1 MSKELVIGSNRHETK
16 VAILEDDQLVEIYFQ
31 RSNEYSLAGS
41 IHKGRVTRVLPG
53 MQSAFVDLGLE
64 RDTFLYVSDFFEENE
79 EFDTLPEDKP
89 AVSRGGD
96 RGERRPQRSHER
108 GREEPAVEPRQA
120 LPPAPVSNG
129 DTAEADESEEF
140 AAPDG
145 PEAVA
150 AQENRPPEH
159 IRPNSGGRTEGD
171 RGPGG
176 DRRGRR
182 SRRRRGHGRDFP
194 DTKYAQPAPQTTV
207 QAGLS
212 LPVAAPAEEPESV
225 TKLEEAEEPA
235 DVMVLPGESLAKYRA
250 KPAGEETVAPVRRG
264 PRYYILP
271 KTAPES
277 AQTSA
282 AEVLPKTDPV
292 IETAAAAAEPT
303 GHLVDQIADQAS
315 DPATG
320 DAVQPESDAPVPL
333 EAAVEV
339 NAPPVSGLR
348 LVTVTESTLEEAE
361 AAADET
367 PSGHIA
373 AEASEIELADKIFAH
388 REDESVESEDEKRA
402 DVAQDYLAEEG
413 QEETQEETRDES
425 RATVELLEVEEFQLK
440 DASELLPDY
449 KDLAPEIEEALENA
463 AQQAAL
469 SDEAGLEEGSEE
481 EIGSVDGPEEKPSG
495 DAPAQTASVREQGG
509 RSMHRVSRRM
519 RRRRGGR
526 FGQRDTANAGPIGNG
541 SASAGAA
548 SEAAPALEINSASA
562 AAPAVEPEAKT
573 REERRDSSE
582 TRTSERPERVMP
594 SISELLKAGQEIIVQ
609 IAKEPLG
616 QKGARITSHIALPG
630 RYVVFMPSVAH
641 LGVSRKVGSEEERLR
656 LKRILQTHRVGTTG
670 GFIIRTA
677 GEGVTEEEIA
687 ADMNFLYSQWLDIRQ
702 KAEKKP
708 APALLHYDL
717 GIVQRIL
724 RDQVTDEF
732 KAIWVD
738 NEDLYESVVTFMQR
752 FQPALVNRVKMYTR
766 AAPIF
771 DAFNITQELEK
782 ALRPKVWLKSG
793 GYIVINQTEAL
804 VAIDINTGKY
814 VGKSNRL
821 EDTIVKT
828 NIEAVKEIVRQIR
841 LRDLGGI
848 IVVDFIDMDERKN
861 RQKVMQALEEA
872 MESDKA
878 PYKIL
883 QFNDFGLVAIT
894 RKRVKQSLERTLC
907 SPCPHCEGAGYIK
920 SVQTVIGEIL
930 IEAQKIARAIDGKD
944 VMLRVHPDVAKE
956 LKSSSNK
963 HLEELE
969 EILGRPVLVKGD
981 ATLHH
986 EKFDLG

>member
-16 VAILEDDQLVEIYFQ
+16 VAVLEDDQLVEVYFQ
-31 RSNEYSLAGS
+31 RSDEYSLAGS

-89 AVSRGGD
+89 AVSSRGD
-96 RGERRPQRSHER
+96 RGDRRPQRPHER
-108 GREEPAVEPRQA
+108 GREETAPRENAEKTAEPRQA
-120 LPPAPVSNG
+120 LPPVPVSSDYG
-129 DTAEADESEEF
+129 LEPDEAEELTAAAATPAGTVES
-140 AAPDG
+140 
-145 PEAVA
+145 
-150 AQENRPPEH
+150 RPLEH

-171 RGPGG
+171 RGQGDRASG

-194 DTKYAQPAPQTTV
+194 ENKYAQPTHQSGPAAGNPAGSVTT
-207 QAGLS
+207 
-212 LPVAAPAEEPESV
+212 AAPVEESENYS
-225 TKLEEAEEPA
+225 EIEDGEQPA
-235 DVMVLPGESLAKYRA
+235 DVIVLPGESLAKYRT
-250 KPAGEETVAPVRRG
+250 KPAGEVPVAPIRRRG
-264 PRYYILP
+264 ERYYLLP
-271 KTAPES
+271 KTNAPDSPVPENTGE
-277 AQTSA
+277 ATEPA
-282 AEVLPKTDPV
+282 FETPLPLPT
-292 IETAAAAAEPT
+292 EAAAESEVQAETEPPAMLEAVVAVHSPAPSELRLAPVTEPT
-303 GHLVDQIADQAS
+303 PEEPDV
-315 DPATG
+315 
-320 DAVQPESDAPVPL
+320 VQPIDA
-333 EAAVEV
+333 
-339 NAPPVSGLR
+339 S
-348 LVTVTESTLEEAE
+348 
-361 AAADET
+361 
-367 PSGHIA
+367 I
-373 AEASEIELADKIFAH
+373 ASEATELELTDRIFAH
-388 REDESVESEDEKRA
+388 REDESVLAEDDKLAAVELDHPSEEAVVGTLESEEL
-402 DVAQDYLAEEG
+402 DVKDPSEALTDY
-413 QEETQEETRDES
+413 D
-425 RATVELLEVEEFQLK
+425 
-440 DASELLPDY
+440 
-449 KDLAPEIEEALENA
+449 DLAQEFEEAIEGA
-463 AQQAAL
+463 
-469 SDEAGLEEGSEE
+469 ELEEAASTET
-481 EIGSVDGPEEKPSG
+481 PEAKAAAGE
-495 DAPAQTASVREQGG
+495 DQAQTASVREQGG

-526 FGQRDTANAGPIGNG
+526 VGQRDAANANL
-541 SASAGAA
+541 AGAA
-548 SEAAPALEINSASA
+548 PANGQSPVIIEGGSGSA
-562 AAPAVEPEAKT
+562 AAVATEPEAKT
-573 REERRDSSE
+573 ERRDSPE
-582 TRTSERPERVMP
+582 TRTGERPERVMP

-630 RYVVFMPSVAH
+630 RYVVYMPSVAH
-641 LGVSRKVGSEEERLR
+641 LGVSRKVGSEEERMR

-677 GEGVTEEEIA
+677 GEGVTEDEIA
-687 ADMNFLYSQWLDIRQ
+687 ADMKFLYSQWLDIRQ

-766 AAPIF
+766 SAPIF

-872 MESDKA
+872 MATDKA

-894 RKRVKQSLERTLC
+894 RKRVKQSLERALC

-920 SVQTVIGEIL
+920 SVQTVISEIL
-930 IEAQKIARAIDGKD
+930 IEAQKIARAIEGKD

-956 LKSSSNK
+956 LKSSTNK
-963 HLEELE
+963 YLEELE

-981 ATLHH
+981 VALHH